1 MNDLKLSLIF
11 GTLSRVITFV
21 NQVLSVP
28 LIIAIIG
35 INEFTRFNV
44 ITAGIAWLIT
54 VGGCLLPSLVGDISR
69 AKEDHNDIMISE
81 KISSALTVMVI
92 FIITVM
98 IGYIFFFG
106 VMDNERNLL
115 LIFSILILLFST
127 AENVRQGL
135 GENYKNAIYNGC
147 SNLLSLV
154 IILGL
159 AYFEIKTNLQMVIIV
174 MFGSITFF
182 KLLNLLPLMRY
193 FSLKYITFDSC
204 KGMLDKAT
212 GFVFLSVAYYF
223 NTAGLITVLNWL
235 NYTKLTEF
243 IILQKIILIVMG
255 MVVMIRNPLWGVIAK
270 MQYKGNS
277 DLIIVNYR
285 KVLRVYFYTAPLLV
299 IISVLCIPFFLKM
312 WAGGIVISYPDIIA
326 FSIYLVSIVFSYI
339 NSVLYY
345 GLELFNKISRIL
357 IVESI
362 VNIICVLFVAL
373 MGLKL
378 NMIFIVMTITSLF
391 INYFISKIIKRTC
404 KYV

>member
-28 LIIAIIG
+28 LTIAIIG

-81 KISSALTVMVI
+81 KVSSALTVMVI

-193 FSLKYITFDSC
+193 FSLKHITFDSC

>member
-28 LIIAIIG
+28 LTIAIIG

-193 FSLKYITFDSC
+193 FSLKHITFDSC

-255 MVVMIRNPLWGVIAK
+255 MVVMIRNPLWGVIA
-270 MQYKGNS
+270 
-277 DLIIVNYR
+277 
-285 KVLRVYFYTAPLLV
+285 
-299 IISVLCIPFFLKM
+299 
-312 WAGGIVISYPDIIA
+312 
-326 FSIYLVSIVFSYI
+326 
-339 NSVLYY
+339 
-345 GLELFNKISRIL
+345 
-357 IVESI
+357 
-362 VNIICVLFVAL
+362 
-373 MGLKL
+373 
-378 NMIFIVMTITSLF
+378 
-391 INYFISKIIKRTC
+391 
-404 KYV
+404 

>member
-28 LIIAIIG
+28 LTIAIIG

-193 FSLKYITFDSC
+193 FSLKHITFDSC

-223 NTAGLITVLNWL
+223 NTARLITVLNWL

-285 KVLRVYFYTAPLLV
+285 KGLRVYFYTAPLLV

>member
-28 LIIAIIG
+28 LTIAIIG

-193 FSLKYITFDSC
+193 FSLKHITFDSC

-299 IISVLCIPFFLKM
+299 IISVLCIPFYLKM

>member
-28 LIIAIIG
+28 LTIAIIG

-193 FSLKYITFDSC
+193 FSLKHITFDSC

-235 NYTKLTEF
+235 NCTKLTEF

>member
-28 LIIAIIG
+28 LTIAIIG

-69 AKEDHNDIMISE
+69 AKEDNNDIMISE
-81 KISSALTVMVI
+81 KISSALTVMLI

-106 VMDNERNLL
+106 MMDNERNLL

-204 KGMLDKAT
+204 KGMLNKAT

-235 NYTKLTEF
+235 NYTKITEF

-299 IISVLCIPFFLKM
+299 IISVLCIPFFLKL

-362 VNIICVLFVAL
+362 INIICVLFVAL

>member
-28 LIIAIIG
+28 LTIAIIG

-98 IGYIFFFG
+98 IGHIFFFG

>member
-28 LIIAIIG
+28 LTIAIIG

-345 GLELFNKISRIL
+345 GLELFNKISRVL

>member
-28 LIIAIIG
+28 LTIAIIG

-378 NMIFIVMTITSLF
+378 NMIFIVMTITSL
-391 INYFISKIIKRTC
+391 
-404 KYV
+404 

>member
-28 LIIAIIG
+28 LTIAIIG

-378 NMIFIVMTITSLF
+378 NMIFIVMT
-391 INYFISKIIKRTC
+391 
-404 KYV
+404 

>member
-28 LIIAIIG
+28 LTIAIIG

-193 FSLKYITFDSC
+193 FSLKHITFDSC

-212 GFVFLSVAYYF
+212 GFVFLSVASYF

-312 WAGGIVISYPDIIA
+312 WAGGIVISYHDIIA

>member
-28 LIIAIIG
+28 LTIAIIG

-373 MGLKL
+373 MGVKL

>member
-28 LIIAIIG
+28 LTIAIIG

-193 FSLKYITFDSC
+193 FSLKHITFDSC

-277 DLIIVNYR
+277 ELIIVNYR

>member
-1 MNDLKLSLIF
+1 
-11 GTLSRVITFV
+11 
-21 NQVLSVP
+21 
-28 LIIAIIG
+28 
-35 INEFTRFNV
+35 
-44 ITAGIAWLIT
+44 
-54 VGGCLLPSLVGDISR
+54 
-69 AKEDHNDIMISE
+69 
-81 KISSALTVMVI
+81 
-92 FIITVM
+92 
-98 IGYIFFFG
+98 
-106 VMDNERNLL
+106 
-115 LIFSILILLFST
+115 
-127 AENVRQGL
+127 
-135 GENYKNAIYNGC
+135 
-147 SNLLSLV
+147 
-154 IILGL
+154 
-159 AYFEIKTNLQMVIIV
+159 
-174 MFGSITFF
+174 
-182 KLLNLLPLMRY
+182 MRY

>member
-28 LIIAIIG
+28 LTIAIIG

-174 MFGSITFF
+174 IFGSITFF

>member
-28 LIIAIIG
+28 LTIAIIG

-193 FSLKYITFDSC
+193 FSLKHITFDSC

-391 INYFISKIIKRTC
+391 TNYFISKIIKRTC

>member
-1 MNDLKLSLIF
+1 
-11 GTLSRVITFV
+11 
-21 NQVLSVP
+21 
-28 LIIAIIG
+28 
-35 INEFTRFNV
+35 
-44 ITAGIAWLIT
+44 
-54 VGGCLLPSLVGDISR
+54 
-69 AKEDHNDIMISE
+69 
-81 KISSALTVMVI
+81 MVI

-193 FSLKYITFDSC
+193 FSLKHITFDSC

-312 WAGGIVISYPDIIA
+312 WAGGIVI
-326 FSIYLVSIVFSYI
+326 
-339 NSVLYY
+339 
-345 GLELFNKISRIL
+345 
-357 IVESI
+357 
-362 VNIICVLFVAL
+362 
-373 MGLKL
+373 
-378 NMIFIVMTITSLF
+378 
-391 INYFISKIIKRTC
+391 
-404 KYV
+404 

>member
-28 LIIAIIG
+28 LTIAIIG

-81 KISSALTVMVI
+81 RISSALTVMVI

-193 FSLKYITFDSC
+193 FSLKHITFDSC

>member
-28 LIIAIIG
+28 LTIAIIG

>member
-11 GTLSRVITFV
+11 GTFSRVITFV

-28 LIIAIIG
+28 LTIAIIG

>member
-28 LIIAIIG
+28 LTIAMIG

-193 FSLKYITFDSC
+193 FSLKHITFDSC

>member
-28 LIIAIIG
+28 LTIAIIG

-154 IILGL
+154 IILCL

-193 FSLKYITFDSC
+193 FSLKHITFDSC

>member
-28 LIIAIIG
+28 LTIAIIG

-193 FSLKYITFDSC
+193 FSLKHITFDSC

-378 NMIFIVMTITSLF
+378 IMIFIVMTITSLF

>member
-28 LIIAIIG
+28 LTIAIIG

-277 DLIIVNYR
+277 NLIIVNYR

>member
-28 LIIAIIG
+28 LTIAIIG

-154 IILGL
+154 IILSL

>member
-28 LIIAIIG
+28 LTIAIIG

-404 KYV
+404 RYV

>member
-28 LIIAIIG
+28 LTIAIIG

-98 IGYIFFFG
+98 VGYIFFFG

>member
-28 LIIAIIG
+28 LTIAIIG

-193 FSLKYITFDSC
+193 FSLKHITFDSC

-373 MGLKL
+373 S
-378 NMIFIVMTITSLF
+378 ITPKK
-391 INYFISKIIKRTC
+391 KI
-404 KYV
+404 

>member
-28 LIIAIIG
+28 LTIAIIG

-69 AKEDHNDIMISE
+69 AKEDNNDIMISE
-81 KISSALTVMVI
+81 KISSALTVMLI

-154 IILGL
+154 IILGF

-204 KGMLDKAT
+204 KGMLNKAT
-212 GFVFLSVAYYF
+212 GFVFLSIAYYF
-223 NTAGLITVLNWL
+223 NTAGLITALNWL
-235 NYTKLTEF
+235 NYTKITEF

-299 IISVLCIPFFLKM
+299 IISVLCIPFFLKL

-362 VNIICVLFVAL
+362 INIICVLFVAL

>member
-1 MNDLKLSLIF
+1 
-11 GTLSRVITFV
+11 
-21 NQVLSVP
+21 
-28 LIIAIIG
+28 
-35 INEFTRFNV
+35 
-44 ITAGIAWLIT
+44 
-54 VGGCLLPSLVGDISR
+54 
-69 AKEDHNDIMISE
+69 
-81 KISSALTVMVI
+81 
-92 FIITVM
+92 
-98 IGYIFFFG
+98 
-106 VMDNERNLL
+106 
-115 LIFSILILLFST
+115 
-127 AENVRQGL
+127 
-135 GENYKNAIYNGC
+135 
-147 SNLLSLV
+147 
-154 IILGL
+154 
-159 AYFEIKTNLQMVIIV
+159 
-174 MFGSITFF
+174 
-182 KLLNLLPLMRY
+182 
-193 FSLKYITFDSC
+193 
-204 KGMLDKAT
+204 MLDKAT

>member
-28 LIIAIIG
+28 LTIAIIG

-81 KISSALTVMVI
+81 KLSSALTVMVI

>member
-28 LIIAIIG
+28 LTIAIIG

-193 FSLKYITFDSC
+193 FSLKHITFDSC

-378 NMIFIVMTITSLF
+378 N
-391 INYFISKIIKRTC
+391 
-404 KYV
+404 

>member
-28 LIIAIIG
+28 LTIAIIG

-193 FSLKYITFDSC
+193 FSLKHITFDSC
-204 KGMLDKAT
+204 KGMLDKA
-212 GFVFLSVAYYF
+212 
-223 NTAGLITVLNWL
+223 
-235 NYTKLTEF
+235 
-243 IILQKIILIVMG
+243 
-255 MVVMIRNPLWGVIAK
+255 
-270 MQYKGNS
+270 
-277 DLIIVNYR
+277 
-285 KVLRVYFYTAPLLV
+285 
-299 IISVLCIPFFLKM
+299 
-312 WAGGIVISYPDIIA
+312 
-326 FSIYLVSIVFSYI
+326 
-339 NSVLYY
+339 
-345 GLELFNKISRIL
+345 
-357 IVESI
+357 
-362 VNIICVLFVAL
+362 
-373 MGLKL
+373 
-378 NMIFIVMTITSLF
+378 
-391 INYFISKIIKRTC
+391 
-404 KYV
+404 

>member
-28 LIIAIIG
+28 LTIAIIG

-81 KISSALTVMVI
+81 KISSALTVMLI

-312 WAGGIVISYPDIIA
+312 WAGGIVISYLDIIA